1 MELRLYPAAG
11 KDLRLLQVGDIE
23 EGACWSRH
31 VVPFYI
37 PDDADDL
44 PRTILVN
51 GEAAI
56 AEKNV
61 LSDRVF
67 VGEVPVRE
75 ALVDDDT
82 PWRIFGV
89 VLIEVTSPDE
99 RDLQRAKETGT
110 YFHRSCPESLVGW
123 GHGVAQN

>member
-1 MELRLYPAAG
+1 MELRLNPAAG
-11 KDLRLLQVGDIE
+11 KKLWLLQVREIE

-31 VVPFYI
+31 VVLFYI
-37 PDDADDL
+37 ADDADDL
-44 PRTILVN
+44 SRTILID

-56 AEKNV
+56 AEQNV
-61 LSDRVF
+61 LSDRVL

-89 VLIEVTSPDE
+89 VLIEVTSV
-99 RDLQRAKETGT
+99 
-110 YFHRSCPESLVGW
+110 SCSSK
-123 GHGVAQN
+123 